1 MLLTCGYLTF
11 PNTLPYRSMDVNAM
25 QLPKGI
31 YVVMLTD
38 AFGKLLVALKI
49 AISITITDH
58 VKSCL
63 KTENVSL
70 WLIQENLF

>member
-1 MLLTCGYLTF
+1 MLLTCGCLTF

-31 YVVMLTD
+31 YVVMLTN
-38 AFGKLLVALKI
+38 AFGKLLV